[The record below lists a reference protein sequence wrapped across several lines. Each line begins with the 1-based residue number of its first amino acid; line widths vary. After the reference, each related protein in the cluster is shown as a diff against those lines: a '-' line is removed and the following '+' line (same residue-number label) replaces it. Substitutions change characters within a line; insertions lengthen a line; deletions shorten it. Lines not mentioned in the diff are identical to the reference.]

1 MSQIR
6 FDAFDE
12 EDKEIMKKVNLILS
26 IPQAKQNPHDKLF
39 IDYLKYIFSNE
50 FIEFNI
56 SSINKNKEK
65 NAYKYLKNYIQILS
79 VLFKKDK
86 TEREALYQDKESN
99 LGNELSNL
107 FSSLK
112 LFRKRM
118 NILFNPDKLND
129 KVFIF
134 FYTYFL
140 GLTKTLSGSLTFFFY
155 CLGFMIPK
163 LNTLKLLLYNFLK
176 EQFPAFLKKFDFKEF
191 CPDLQNNNCLNLI
204 LLYVEN
210 IAKNNLEILFIYAL
224 LISKYEYI
232 FRSFEKDIDAKIL
245 EKSVEQTLVI
255 VKKKTIDNQVIGMYI
270 YSYFHY
276 YLQGNLES
284 QENDIETENSNNSIN
299 EDIYD
304 EEKNEENINNE
315 VGDKNEIK
323 EENPQYTQSK
333 DINKSPKETS
343 DKKSI
348 IISCLKE
355 NTNNEN
361 KEIVNVDNKN
371 GQILINNVKK
381 DNDIFPCDNSPKI
394 NMEDIDTLEKNS
406 VFVNQGINIESQK
419 VKERPNQIS
428 SKEKNIKAQNNK
440 KTDILIGNNSQIEGN
455 SEDLKME
462 ETQKSSKGKENFM
475 SSKAEEKN
483 VDSREI
489 KENVIYSNSS
499 GSKSTKVD
507 LNYESNNTGDNFEK
521 INDSNNNEEEK
532 IFTDLEQ
539 ISVIEIMN
547 KKFNDMNGYLQKKFK
562 TLTTE
567 INTLKEEIKSL
578 KTILG
583 SIQVRDYAK
592 KFMNQFKY
600 LLNKV
605 DKKNIKKNKEDKWKI
620 IRRRIQ
626 NSFQKYESRPKYE
639 SFIELIKK
647 SERVIKNGNKEA
659 HNINLKIYEKDIIEI
674 AEKNQFIIPNSNKL
688 FFLIQLGVSEDSFK
702 DGYQFLDSYFDDN
715 LERRF
720 LKDSP
725 MENFFN

>member
-1 MSQIR
+1 
-6 FDAFDE
+6 
-12 EDKEIMKKVNLILS
+12 
-26 IPQAKQNPHDKLF
+26 
-39 IDYLKYIFSNE
+39 
-50 FIEFNI
+50 
-56 SSINKNKEK
+56 
-65 NAYKYLKNYIQILS
+65 
-79 VLFKKDK
+79 
-86 TEREALYQDKESN
+86 
-99 LGNELSNL
+99 
-107 FSSLK
+107 
-112 LFRKRM
+112 
-118 NILFNPDKLND
+118 
-129 KVFIF
+129 
-134 FYTYFL
+134 
-140 GLTKTLSGSLTFFFY
+140 
-155 CLGFMIPK
+155 
-163 LNTLKLLLYNFLK
+163 
-176 EQFPAFLKKFDFKEF
+176 
-191 CPDLQNNNCLNLI
+191 
-204 LLYVEN
+204 
-210 IAKNNLEILFIYAL
+210 
-224 LISKYEYI
+224 
-232 FRSFEKDIDAKIL
+232 
-245 EKSVEQTLVI
+245 
-255 VKKKTIDNQVIGMYI
+255 MYI

-276 YLQGNLES
+276 YLQDNLES

-299 EDIYD
+299 EEIYD
-304 EEKNEENINNE
+304 EEKNEEKINNE
-315 VGDKNEIK
+315 VGDRNEIK

-406 VFVNQGINIESQK
+406 LFVNQGINIESQK

-428 SKEKNIKAQNNK
+428 SKEKDIKAQNNK
-440 KTDILIGNNSQIEGN
+440 NVDILIGNNSQIEGN

-620 IRRRIQ
+620 IRQRIQ

-659 HNINLKIYEKDIIEI
+659 HNINLKIYEKEIIEI

-702 DGYQFLDSYFDDN
+702 DGY
-715 LERRF
+715 
-720 LKDSP
+720 
-725 MENFFN
+725 